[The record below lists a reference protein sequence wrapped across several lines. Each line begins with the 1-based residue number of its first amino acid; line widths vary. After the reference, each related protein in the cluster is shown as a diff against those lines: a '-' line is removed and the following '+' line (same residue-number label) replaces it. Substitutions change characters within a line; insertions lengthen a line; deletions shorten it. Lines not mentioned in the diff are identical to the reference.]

1 MRFFYQMQEDVI
13 FEKNKE
19 CKALLARKRWAGY
32 ELGVFGLN
40 WLNMVVL
47 SLLIS
52 IFKGECMIIREH
64 FYTQEIYIKSYFLMN
79 KVVNKDA
86 SG

>member
-32 ELGVFGLN
+32 ELWVFGLN
-40 WLNMVVL
+40 WLNRVVL
-47 SLLIS
+47 SLFDFY
-52 IFKGECMIIREH
+52 FKGEMYDNKRT
-64 FYTQEIYIKSYFLMN
+64 FYTQEIYIKAYFLMN

>member
-1 MRFFYQMQEDVI
+1 MVLIKEWGFFDQMQEDVI

-19 CKALLARKRWAGY
+19 CEALLARKRWAGY
-32 ELGVFGLN
+32 ELEVYGLN

-52 IFKGECMIIREH
+52 VFKGEMYDYKRT
-64 FYTQEIYIKSYFLMN
+64 FVY
-79 KVVNKDA
+79 
-86 SG
+86 SGDIF